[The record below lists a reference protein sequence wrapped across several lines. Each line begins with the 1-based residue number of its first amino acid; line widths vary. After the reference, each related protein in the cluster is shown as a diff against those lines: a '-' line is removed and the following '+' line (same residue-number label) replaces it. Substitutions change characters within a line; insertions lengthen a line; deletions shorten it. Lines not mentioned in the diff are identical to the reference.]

1 MPEQIIN
8 LFSGWNQICINIVP
22 SGGYTVSNIFS
33 SVTQDG
39 AIVRNAYNKTTSG
52 VNNQFNTI
60 YYSQYGVWY
69 PEVTIDGPF
78 TGLFVKV
85 NSNITITIT
94 GEYPTS
100 VPNQYVLSNGGW
112 NLIGYPYYT
121 DTTNIQDF
129 LGNIPNSDG
138 DIIRNAY
145 NKTDS
150 GANNQINTMYYSQ
163 YTVWYPEITIE
174 AGKSYM
180 VKINSATESYNL
192 TYTYPPS
199 TDTPIDQR
207 RLPVPNDLSNSVIFS
222 TNFYS
227 ATDLSNGEVPPNL
240 FNSSGNPDISF
251 TLARDFWL
259 NEISNNDYF
268 TDPSNSGI
276 TIITIQNLTSDH
288 TIGAHTL
295 QFLNWDIS
303 SNKNFGEN
311 ASNNERMFTGD
322 GINNLANT
330 MQFISGIRTLP
341 ISGDLVNLP
350 LAIVNSNN
358 TYNSFST
365 ISGDSLNDLSN
376 QFLNYMI
383 VLGRPIL
390 VNIANL
396 YDNISLT
403 NIVDYKVND
412 SSTNLINWRSNS
424 PYSSSANN
432 VWIRDNKLYDS
443 ESNGNELPY
452 PLILVPGVTYNFESN
467 TDVSF
472 SFTTNNDYQ
481 LNSNTPNYEDTITAN
496 TQYELTVTTNKEM
509 NFNGIYNIFRF
520 RTLASRTFVIKV
532 TANDASSYQ
541 LVGEDRNGTVNLP
554 NPNLK
559 IKLGDTFSFQVDV
572 GIHNFYIKKTIT
584 SNVNEGISNNGTNN
598 REIIFT
604 PTKRQ
609 IYYYNCHIHITNMR
623 GEIEVE

>member
-311 ASNNERMFTGD
+311 ASNNEGMFTGD